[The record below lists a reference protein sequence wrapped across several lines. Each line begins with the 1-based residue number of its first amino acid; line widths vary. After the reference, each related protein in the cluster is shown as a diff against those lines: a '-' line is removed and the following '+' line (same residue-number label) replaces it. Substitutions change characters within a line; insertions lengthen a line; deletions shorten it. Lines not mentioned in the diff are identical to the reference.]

1 MKITKIETFK
11 YWINW
16 CNWLFVKVSTDEG
29 LYGWG
34 EGSLHGAIESVET
47 AIHEL
52 GTTLIGQDQ
61 AGVEQH
67 WQRMYHCGGYLLHPG
82 FRWVVLMYGTLCL

>member
-67 WQRMYHCGGYLLHPG
+67 WQRMYHAGAAAQ
-82 FRWVVLMYGTLCL
+82 R

>member
-29 LYGWG
+29 LYG
-34 EGSLHGAIESVET
+34 
-47 AIHEL
+47 
-52 GTTLIGQDQ
+52 
-61 AGVEQH
+61 
-67 WQRMYHCGGYLLHPG
+67 
-82 FRWVVLMYGTLCL
+82 